1 MAGKQFSVE
10 KFMGTLKPVS
20 DSDTS
25 SEVRRISLDRID
37 TNPLNFYPPIDA
49 AAVAELM
56 DSIQANGLLEPLAV
70 LADGSRYRLVSGHNR
85 LMALRCLRDRLGDAF
100 PADVLCRVLPPMT
113 QDQEVSAIIEANR
126 QRHKSAVLLAQEVE
140 RLTESY
146 IKRREA
152 GEDLPGRI
160 RDRVAE
166 ALQVSRTKL
175 ANISA
180 IKNGVKVPDIL
191 RSWERG
197 DIPEAAALE
206 IARLDQEAQ
215 YRLLD
220 WVIHKHRRYT
230 ISEVRMFRTIWLGCR
245 HDCPDHGGLCPNA
258 EAMYR
263 AFYRG
268 GEWNCAGCCRSCLK
282 RDTCPQSCCKPVKPL
297 GIEQPPAKTPEN
309 PGTKDPRLDTV
320 VETFCR
326 RTRELRAQTGLA
338 KKEFAES
345 IGEYAGTYSAWEN
358 ASLPGS
364 YSVPKL
370 ALCLGTTTDYLYGLT
385 DDPAPRGGPVWQP
398 LDREHWPRERQLV
411 LLSGETTLGER
422 TYVAA
427 WCVGGADDSYPFEEA
442 ECGTDLAEP
451 SHGEY
456 GGFWWLPLR
465 EKEDGGDAE
474 IHD

>member
-1 MAGKQFSVE
+1 MGFDIS
-10 KFMGTLKPVS
+10 KFAATMTPVS

-25 SEVRRISLDRID
+25 SEVRNIPLDRID

-70 LADGSRYRLVSGHNR
+70 LADGGRYRLVSGHNR

-258 EAMYR
+258 EAIYR
-263 AFYRG
+263 YHFHG
-268 GEWNCAGCCRSCLK
+268 GCWDCPGCCRSCLK

-326 RTRELRAQTGLA
+326 RTRERREQKGLT

-442 ECGTDLAEP
+442 ECGTDMAKP

-465 EKEDGGDAE
+465 EMEDGDDAE